1 MTPNDNTSPNHVFPV
16 NCDTLESMKTRIRT
30 SSHNRCLRGGSLKG
44 YTNCVILQGMLEA
57 EKKARHKASRIS

>member
-1 MTPNDNTSPNHVFPV
+1 MTPTDNTSPNHVFPMSY
-16 NCDTLESMKTRIRT
+16 NTLKSTKTRIGT
-30 SSHNRCLRGGSLKG
+30 SSHNHCLRGGSLKG